1 GGSRWTARCGGSGL
15 RGSIPV
21 APCRSRS
28 EARRR
33 DQEEPALPATG
44 GARMRGASKG
54 EPALPATGGARM
66 RGASN
71 DCQRCGACCCNPAEN
86 RAEGY
91 RDYVLVEPGSR
102 LLRRRRIL
110 DRYTVLNAG
119 GERHLKLVGAEQ
131 RCAALEGAL
140 GRRVR

>member
-1 GGSRWTARCGGSGL
+1 MTFD
-15 RGSIPV
+15 
-21 APCRSRS
+21 CR
-28 EARRR
+28 
-33 DQEEPALPATG
+33 
-44 GARMRGASKG
+44 
-54 EPALPATGGARM
+54 
-66 RGASN
+66 
-71 DCQRCGACCCNPAEN
+71 RCGACCCNPAEN

-110 DRYTVLNAG
+110 GRYTVLNAG

-140 GRRVR
+140 GRRVRCGVYADRPAGCRKVEPGSDRCVQYRKERGLA